1 MQTEGG
7 AKPALRYWYSICGR
21 ARQLK
26 SRLEPGIS
34 LQNTIAFND
43 RESDTV
49 HMVTQDGKEPTEIE
63 IRALVAPFVRKMYHP
78 SGNFEI
84 EDITNV

>member
-1 MQTEGG
+1 
-7 AKPALRYWYSICGR
+7 
-21 ARQLK
+21 
-26 SRLEPGIS
+26 
-34 LQNTIAFND
+34 
-43 RESDTV
+43 
-49 HMVTQDGKEPTEIE
+49 MVTQDGKEPTEIE